1 MAAAKWVRAR
11 RLAKGWVLKV
21 KCQSRELL
29 EAVNLVNGVV
39 SGHSTRPI
47 LQSLQID
54 ADPTQG
60 LMIRG
65 TDMEVGLSIR
75 VDEVHVEDPGK
86 VVVTA
91 NRLHAIL
98 REARGEETSLV
109 TEADGMLVVA
119 SGNSRFKVACGPVEE
134 FPELDFKPPSPS
146 LRCRREPFLLMLQR
160 AAVAAARDATRF
172 QMHSVLFDSTNGEL
186 RLVSTD
192 GKRMVVCQEDLDRE
206 GQEGRDLPEGQFIV
220 PLKGVDLL
228 SKILTLEAVEDI
240 DLHLDQT
247 EISYASDRVSL
258 SCRLVE
264 GRYPEYE
271 RALPENDDFVYDLPT
286 DELQVALRQAAI
298 MTTKETN
305 SVLFTFQ
312 GDQLVISAHASNIGE
327 SRIELTV
334 QPVKTQDESFVVSF
348 NPGFL
353 LDMIKAANVQVLRGC
368 FKDRKTAGLFCIPD
382 IDKAFRHV
390 VMPLVANE

>member
-1 MAAAKWVRAR
+1 M
-11 RLAKGWVLKV
+11 KV
-21 KCQSRELL
+21 KSQSRELL

-47 LQSLQID
+47 LQSLQLEAD
-54 ADPTQG
+54 AGRG
-60 LMIRG
+60 LVIRG
-65 TDMEVGLSIR
+65 TDMEVGLSIT
-75 VDEVHVEDPGK
+75 VDEVQVDEPGK

-91 NRLHAIL
+91 NRLYSIL
-98 REARGEETSLV
+98 REARGDQTSLE
-109 TEADGMLVVA
+109 TEAEGMLVVA

-134 FPELDFKPPSPS
+134 FPELEFKPPAPA
-146 LRCRREPFLLMLQR
+146 LRTRRDSFLQTLQR
-160 AAVAAARDATRF
+160 ASVAAARDATRF
-172 QMHSVLFDSTNGEL
+172 QMHSVLFDAKNSEL

-192 GKRMVVCQEDLDRE
+192 GKRMVVCQQDLTAPD
-206 GQEGRDLPEGQFIV
+206 GNDLPQGQFIV

-228 SKILTLEAVEDI
+228 SKILSTEAVEEV

-247 EISYASDRVSL
+247 EITYSSDRISL

-271 RALPENDDFVYDLPT
+271 RALPKNEDFVYDLPT
-286 DELQVALRQAAI
+286 DELQVALRQASI

-305 SVLFTFQ
+305 SVLFTFD
-312 GDQLVISAHASNIGE
+312 GDHLVLSAHASNIGE

-334 QPVKTQDESFVVSF
+334 APVNTQGDAFVVSF
-348 NPGFL
+348 NPNFL
-353 LDMIKAANVQVLRGC
+353 LDMIKAANVQTLRGC

-382 IDKAFRHV
+382 DDNAFRHV
-390 VMPLVANE
+390 VMPLVAND